1 MNLIARITTMEVK
14 QGFYIGENLNNNHYL
29 ILDVDNKHIKVVNYG
44 GTPLN
49 ATIFDYENLIADGY
63 TIDIMNK
70 KDVDCTTKYNTY
82 LKNGIPSSYPAAIQ
96 YRWSNK
102 EYTIP
107 LKPKYWN
114 GSKWAEI
121 PEGFYG

>member
-1 MNLIARITTMEVK
+1 MEIEQGCYVK
-14 QGFYIGENLNNNHYL
+14 QHIENMNYDDYFLVL
-29 ILDVDNKHIKVVNYG
+29 ETENKHIKVAKHR
-44 GTPLN
+44 GTPIDSVILN
-49 ATIFDYENLIADGY
+49 YEKLTGAGY
-63 TIDIMNK
+63 TIEVLSEK
-70 KDVDCTTKYNTY
+70 YVDCITKYDTY
-82 LKNGIPSSYPAAIQ
+82 LKNGILSSHPTALQ

>member
-1 MNLIARITTMEVK
+1 MEVK

-70 KDVDCTTKYNTY
+70 KDVDCTT
-82 LKNGIPSSYPAAIQ
+82 
-96 YRWSNK
+96 
-102 EYTIP
+102 
-107 LKPKYWN
+107 
-114 GSKWAEI
+114 
-121 PEGFYG
+121 

>member
-1 MNLIARITTMEVK
+1 MEIE
-14 QGFYIGENLNNNHYL
+14 QGFYIKKYIENLNYDDYYL
-29 ILDVDNKHIKVVNYG
+29 ILEIENKHIKATKRR
-44 GTPLN
+44 GTPVDSVIL
-49 ATIFDYENLIADGY
+49 DYKELTGTGY
-63 TIDIMNK
+63 TIEVLSK
-70 KDVDCTTKYNTY
+70 KYVDCITKYDTY
-82 LKNGIPSSYPAAIQ
+82 LKNGILSSHPTALQ